1 MGASGAFDVEQHSV
15 DRTNEINQTDQT
27 DETDQKDMAVMRIIG
42 IGNLFRG
49 DDAVGLLAARRLRE
63 RLDSS
68 VEVLEAEGDGLVLL
82 DLMEGADQ
90 VMLIDAV
97 KSGGHTGTTFRL
109 DLSEESRWGRLVPC
123 STHAIGIAE
132 AIDLARTLGRLPKR
146 VMLYGIEI
154 DSLEPGA
161 ALSEPVRGGLD
172 SIVEQV
178 LKEIEGIP
186 CTKCI

>member
-1 MGASGAFDVEQHSV
+1 
-15 DRTNEINQTDQT
+15 
-27 DETDQKDMAVMRIIG
+27 MAAIRIIG

-68 VEVLEAEGDGLVLL
+68 VEVVEAEGDGLALL

-90 VMLIDAV
+90 VMLIDGV
-97 KSGGHTGTTFRL
+97 KSGGQPGTTVRL
-109 DLSEESRWGRLVPC
+109 DLSKESRWGRLVPC

-132 AIDLARTLGRLPKR
+132 AIDLARTLGRLPKQ
-146 VMLYGIEI
+146 VILYGIEV
-154 DSLEPGA
+154 DSLESGA
-161 ALSEPVRGGLD
+161 ALSESVRGGLD
-172 SIVEQV
+172 IVVAQV
-178 LKEIEGIP
+178 LKDIERTP

>member
-1 MGASGAFDVEQHSV
+1 
-15 DRTNEINQTDQT
+15 
-27 DETDQKDMAVMRIIG
+27 MAAIRIIG

-63 RLDSS
+63 RLDFS
-68 VEVLEAEGDGLVLL
+68 VEVLEAEGDGLALL

-97 KSGGHTGTTFRL
+97 KSGGHPGTTVRL
-109 DLSEESRWGRLVPC
+109 DLSKESRWGKLVPC

-132 AIDLARTLGRLPKR
+132 AIDLARTLGRLPKQ
-146 VMLYGIEI
+146 VILYGIEI

-161 ALSEPVRGGLD
+161 ALSESVRGALD
-172 SIVEQV
+172 IVVEQV
-178 LKEIEGIP
+178 VKEIEGTP

>member
-1 MGASGAFDVEQHSV
+1 
-15 DRTNEINQTDQT
+15 
-27 DETDQKDMAVMRIIG
+27 MAAIRIIG

-63 RLDSS
+63 RVDSS
-68 VEVLEAEGDGLVLL
+68 VEVLEAEGDGLALL

-97 KSGGHTGTTFRL
+97 KSGGHPGTTVRL
-109 DLSEESRWGRLVPC
+109 DLSKESRWGKLVPC

-132 AIDLARTLGRLPKR
+132 AIDLARTLGRLPKQ
-146 VMLYGIEI
+146 VILYGIEI

-161 ALSEPVRGGLD
+161 ALSESVRGALD
-172 SIVEQV
+172 IVVEQV
-178 LKEIEGIP
+178 VKEIEGTP